1 MFSSRF
7 GTTFLFTVN
16 VCIYI
21 FRLHYLLCVGMN
33 IRIIN
38 NLFQKKSCNFPIVY
52 MYFFK
57 RYQKAFTFFVSRGY
71 MKFPNLIIRIIIDL
85 NKIHLY
91 VKYQLSEK
99 ILSITSHSKLLRRH
113 DAQSDGIFS
122 YL

>member
-38 NLFQKKSCNFPIVY
+38 NLFQKKSCNFHIVY

-57 RYQKAFTFFVSRGY
+57 RYQKAFTFFVSGGY

>member
-57 RYQKAFTFFVSRGY
+57 RYQKAFTFFVSGGY
-71 MKFPNLIIRIIIDL
+71 MKFPNLIIRIALDL
-85 NKIHLY
+85 NKIYLC
-91 VKYQLSEK
+91 VNYQLSK
-99 ILSITSHSKLLRRH
+99 ITSHSKFLKMHETR
-113 DAQSDGIFS
+113 SNGIRS
-122 YL
+122 YLQ